1 MTDMFIPGPTEVLPE
16 VLAAMTHKQ
25 IGHRTQAMRDLVASV
40 TPKLRQLLGTR
51 GDVFLA
57 SCSATGMLEATLMN
71 LARKRVLCLENGAW
85 SQMWSEVGRCLGLDV
100 DVLAVDWGKAHDPQ
114 DVRKALSTGKYD
126 VLTAT
131 WCETSTGALNPIAE
145 IARVARE
152 HEVMTCVDSV
162 SALATTECK
171 VDEWGIDVC
180 VAGVQKA
187 MALPPG
193 FSIASVSTR
202 ALEYSSKKTHRGYYN
217 DFHRFKANADKNE
230 TPSTPSTAHVFALDF
245 QMTRMLSEGLPQ
257 RYARHAAMAKCV
269 QDWAR
274 SRLSIFTDPTCLS
287 PGVSCIRNDKGIDL
301 PRFLAAIERRGKQV
315 GDGYAK
321 LKPTTFRIGHFGD
334 HTLKDCEILC
344 AVMDEAL
351 AEVRAKVSV

>member
-1 MTDMFIPGPTEVLPE
+1 MTDMFIPGPTEVLPD
-16 VLAAMTHKQ
+16 VLSAMTHPQ
-25 IGHRTQAMRDLVASV
+25 IGHRTQAMRDLVNRV
-40 TPKLRQLLGTR
+40 TPKLRELLGTR

-71 LARKRVLCLENGAW
+71 LAQKRVLCLDNGAW
-85 SQMWSEVGRCLGLDV
+85 AQMWGEVARCLGLEV
-100 DVLAVDWGKAHDPQ
+100 DVLAVEWGKAHDPQ
-114 DVRKALSTGKYD
+114 EVKKALATGRYD

-131 WCETSTGALNPIAE
+131 WCETSTGALNPIAD

-152 HEVMTCVDSV
+152 YDVMICVDSV

-193 FSIASVSTR
+193 FAIASVSAR
-202 ALEYSSKKTHRGYYN
+202 ALAYSAKKKYRGYYN
-217 DFHRFKANADKNE
+217 DFHRFKANADKSE
-230 TPSTPSTAHVFALDF
+230 TPSTPSTAHIFALDY
-245 QMTRMLSEGLPQ
+245 QMTRMLKEGLEQ
-257 RYARHAAMAKCV
+257 RYARHAAMAQCI

-274 SRLSIFTDPTCLS
+274 SRLSLFTDAGCLA
-287 PGVSCIRNDKGIDL
+287 PGVSCIANDRGIDL
-301 PRFLAAIERRGKQV
+301 PKFLAAVERRGKQL

-334 HTLKDCEILC
+334 HTLKDCQDLC

-351 AEVRAKVSV
+351 NEQK

>member
-1 MTDMFIPGPTEVLPE
+1 MTDMFIPGPTEVLPD
-16 VLAAMTHKQ
+16 VLAAMTHPQ
-25 IGHRTQAMRDLVASV
+25 IGHRTQAMRDLVKSV
-40 TPKLRQLLGTR
+40 TPKLRQLLGTK
-51 GDVFLA
+51 GDVYLA

-71 LARKRVLCLENGAW
+71 LVQKRVLCLENGAW
-85 SQMWSEVGRCLGLDV
+85 SQMWGELGKSLGLEV
-100 DVLAVDWGKAHDPQ
+100 DMLSVDWGKAHDPQ
-114 DVRKALSTGKYD
+114 DVRNALKSGKYD
-126 VLTAT
+126 VITCT

-145 IARVARE
+145 LAKAARE
-152 HEVMTCVDSV
+152 FDVMLCVDSV

-193 FSIASVSTR
+193 FSITSVSQR
-202 ALEYSSKKTHRGYYN
+202 ALDYSKKKTFRGYYN

-230 TPSTPSTAHVFALDF
+230 TPSTPSTAHIFALDY
-245 QMTRMLSEGLPQ
+245 QMSRMLKEGLAN
-257 RYARHAAMAKCV
+257 RYARHAQMAKIV
-269 QDWAR
+269 HDWAN
-274 SRLSIFTDPTCLS
+274 SRLAIFTDASCRS
-287 PGVSCIRNDKGIDL
+287 PGVSCILNDKGIDL
-301 PRFLAAIERRGKQV
+301 PKFLAAIERRGKQV

-334 HTLKDCEILC
+334 HGVKDCEVLC

-351 AEVRAKVSV
+351 AEQRVLAAR